1 MNFILT
7 PCICV
12 SHVTVPV
19 TWFDLFV
26 LDMKTETACEG
37 KTLDIRCKKGM
48 TIDIESAIYGR
59 LSSKTCKAGSNID
72 TTNCASRKSTDK
84 VKQKCNGHRNCNV
97 RVSNWK
103 MGGDPCYGV
112 TKYLSV
118 RYACVGKSDALV
130 LKYL

>member
-7 PCICV
+7 PCICA
-12 SHVTVPV
+12 SHVTVTV

-59 LSSKTCKAGSNID
+59 LSSKTCKA
-72 TTNCASRKSTDK
+72 K
-84 VKQKCNGHRNCNV
+84 
-97 RVSNWK
+97 
-103 MGGDPCYGV
+103 
-112 TKYLSV
+112 
-118 RYACVGKSDALV
+118 
-130 LKYL
+130 

>member
-1 MNFILT
+1 
-7 PCICV
+7 
-12 SHVTVPV
+12 
-19 TWFDLFV
+19 
-26 LDMKTETACEG
+26 MKTETACEG
-37 KTLDIRCKKGM
+37 KTLDLRCKKGM

-103 MGGDPCYGV
+103 IFIFTFSSFFLFTFALFG
-112 TKYLSV
+112 YLY
-118 RYACVGKSDALV
+118 RYKFHDKMVYKTIALDS
-130 LKYL
+130 K